1 MNKYGKLI
9 AERKDFH
16 EDEPVFVLR
25 GKDLLAPAAVEMYAN
40 LLRAAAAGV
49 YGGADGVSVGDEW
62 GDQLRSMA
70 QDVSNTA
77 ASMIVWQA
85 ENPGRVRLPD

>member
-9 AERKDFH
+9 AERKNFH

-49 YGGADGVSVGDEW
+49 YRGADYGAVAAE
-62 GDQLRSMA
+62 GDQMLSMA